1 VIGIIARMNNG
12 VETDIIIT
20 ILPRL
25 KIQSISDLIELGMLS
40 SVDSTSL
47 VNLLT
52 ILPVGVDSKNLK
64 GLLKTEKRSLSCKN
78 LVAFINIPTKH
89 RFLRNPIKPR

>member
-1 VIGIIARMNNG
+1 MIAKMNNG
-12 VETDIIIT
+12 VETDIII
-20 ILPRL
+20 IIFP
-25 KIQSISDLIELGMLS
+25 KFKKQSNKLSMELGMLF
-40 SVDSTSL
+40 SVASISL

-89 RFLRNPIKPR
+89 RFLRNPIKPK